1 MVQGEGRRRWVPW
14 LVGGLIL
21 ALAVCAVPVVVAVT
35 MVDRVPRV
43 AASGGVPAASP
54 RPGDPES
61 VTQAWLRD
69 RMTDV
74 LAQQAAALLRG
85 DERGFL
91 AAAVPTS
98 RAVPVLRRQ
107 YRSLRALRVT
117 VWQPRIVDLPARQ
130 GGEWEVAVSFG
141 HCFAVPG
148 CQPARV
154 SIETRWTGEADR
166 LRLVAVEPSPSA
178 QDGPRPWEVSDLVV
192 ASGRRTLVATT
203 SAQRGQLATLLAE
216 AEQAAAVADR
226 YAVGAPPDRYLIF
239 FAGAAEWRRWYGGDR
254 PEWTAGYAVPVGG
267 DHFDVVLGAQGLHPS
282 VRDDLLRHEMTHVSS
297 LPGEGYR
304 TGANWWLVEGL
315 ADHAA
320 ADGRPVHG
328 YESLPDVRKLVSAGW
343 QGPLAEAEPGSGATG
358 WRVNA
363 AYGVGYLA
371 VRHLVDRYGL
381 SDVLAFFQAVMRDR
395 RSVEEASRRVF
406 GMEWPALHADCVAY
420 IVAAAGP

>member
-1 MVQGEGRRRWVPW
+1 MPW
-14 LVGGLIL
+14 LVGGLVV
-21 ALAVCAVPVVVAVT
+21 ALAVGAVPVVIAVT
-35 MVDRVPRV
+35 MVDGVPGV
-43 AASGGVPAASP
+43 AASIPVPAASP

-74 LAQQAAALLRG
+74 LDRQAAALLRG
-85 DERGFL
+85 DEGGFL
-91 AAAVPTS
+91 AAAVPAS
-98 RAVPVLRRQ
+98 RAVPALRRQ

-117 VWQPRIVDLPARQ
+117 VWQPRIVDLPAKR
-130 GGEWEVAVSFG
+130 GNEWAVAISFG
-141 HCFAVPG
+141 HCFVAPG
-148 CQPARV
+148 CHPARV
-154 SIETRWTGEADR
+154 SIETRWAGDGDR
-166 LRLVAVEPSPSA
+166 PRLVAIEPSASA
-178 QDGPRPWEVSDLVV
+178 PDGPRPWEISDLVV

-203 SAQRGQLATLLAE
+203 PARRGQLQTLLAE

-226 YAVGAPPDRYLIF
+226 YAVSAPPDRYLIF
-239 FAGAAEWRRWYGGDR
+239 YAGAAEWRRWYGGDR
-254 PEWTAGYAVPVGG
+254 PKWTAGYAVPVGG
-267 DHFDVVLGAQGLHPS
+267 GHFDVVIGAQGLHPS

-328 YESLPDVRKLVSAGW
+328 YESLPDVRKLISAGW
-343 QGPLAEAEPGSGATG
+343 QGPLAEAEPRAGTTG

-381 SDVLAFFQAVMRDR
+381 SDVLAFFRAITHDR
-395 RSVEEASRRVF
+395 RSPEESARRIF
-406 GMEWPALHADCVAY
+406 GTEWPTLHTNCITY
-420 IVAAAGP
+420 ITTTVSTTG